1 MTVRWLNKWKWSE
14 QSLHAHPISICTLP
28 FAEFKRHRALR
39 DLYKLDFYCKH
50 SFCKCTEKETR
61 VWKLESYK
69 KRKETKD
76 TRGQREEKKKD
87 DSIYF
92 LFRAVNKNI
101 STNFLSREKKKSE
114 VWERESEATAS
125 ATKWAGENKNTEGT
139 EEETRLSGHCYWSF
153 LF

>member
-1 MTVRWLNKWKWSE
+1 MTVSWLNKWKMIRTVLARSPG
-14 QSLHAHPISICTLP
+14 LHLHTAI
-28 FAEFKRHRALR
+28 AEFKRHRASR
-39 DLYKLDFYCKH
+39 DLYKFDFYCKH

-87 DSIYF
+87 DGIYF

-101 STNFLSREKKKSE
+101 STKFSQQRKKNNQKCEKEWARLQQAQQREREKIKTQ
-114 VWERESEATAS
+114 R
-125 ATKWAGENKNTEGT
+125 GQRR
-139 EEETRLSGHCYWSF
+139 RLV
-153 LF
+153 